1 MNKQEKRISVGLV
14 VCFVAMI
21 AIVGM
26 ITFSQYERNVEE
38 EKLAEIGQ
46 EQQEEIENTQT
57 TNTEHIQSEIEDP
70 VQMEIPEVVVVPA
83 PSETSE
89 VISSE
94 AISFSANDVLDWPI
108 EGNVILNYS
117 MEQSIYFATL
127 DQYKYN
133 PAIIISGNVGDEVR
147 AAATGRVT
155 SIKVDTQ
162 TGVTVTMDLGN
173 GYEMICGQLENLRVR
188 EGDTVQ
194 KGTVIGVVAEPSK
207 YYVVEGPNV
216 YFQMLKDG
224 KPVNP
229 LEYMGE

>member
-194 KGTVIGVVAEPSK
+194 KGAVIGVVAQPSK

>member
-147 AAATGRVT
+147 AAATGSVT

>member
-89 VISSE
+89 VISSD

-108 EGNVILNYS
+108 EGNVILN
-117 MEQSIYFATL
+117 
-127 DQYKYN
+127 
-133 PAIIISGNVGDEVR
+133 
-147 AAATGRVT
+147 
-155 SIKVDTQ
+155 
-162 TGVTVTMDLGN
+162 
-173 GYEMICGQLENLRVR
+173 C
-188 EGDTVQ
+188 
-194 KGTVIGVVAEPSK
+194 
-207 YYVVEGPNV
+207 
-216 YFQMLKDG
+216 
-224 KPVNP
+224 
-229 LEYMGE
+229 

>member
-194 KGTVIGVVAEPSK
+194 KGSVIGVVAEPSK

-229 LEYMGE
+229 LEYM

>member
-147 AAATGRVT
+147 AAATGSVT

-194 KGTVIGVVAEPSK
+194 KGSVIGVVAEPSK

-229 LEYMGE
+229 LEYM

>member
-1 MNKQEKRISVGLV
+1 
-14 VCFVAMI
+14 
-21 AIVGM
+21 
-26 ITFSQYERNVEE
+26 
-38 EKLAEIGQ
+38 
-46 EQQEEIENTQT
+46 
-57 TNTEHIQSEIEDP
+57 
-70 VQMEIPEVVVVPA
+70 MEIPEVVVVPA

-127 DQYKYN
+127 DQYKDN

-194 KGTVIGVVAEPSK
+194 KGSVIGVVAEPSK

-229 LEYMGE
+229 LEYMGESRKVSVGRSWLGLFVGLWGFWVVGGLLLGQFSLER